1 MRDKKKGKSHTYIQG
16 HIKLFHKEEYITVV
30 PKTELLY
37 FLLKI
42 GDKGMMF
49 QNHNNVHERFK
60 LDISVLTCKVR
71 FSWNTFISTIN
82 GTLIY

>member
-1 MRDKKKGKSHTYIQG
+1 MRDKKKGKSHSYILGQ
-16 HIKLFHKEEYITVV
+16 IKLFHKEEYITVV

-71 FSWNTFISTIN
+71 FSWTTIISTIKA
-82 GTLIY
+82 L